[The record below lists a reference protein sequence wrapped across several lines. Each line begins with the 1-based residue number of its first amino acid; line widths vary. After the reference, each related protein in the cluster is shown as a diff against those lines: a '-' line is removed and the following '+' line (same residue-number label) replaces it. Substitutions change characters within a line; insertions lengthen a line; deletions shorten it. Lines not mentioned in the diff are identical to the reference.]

1 MEFPVLRALPL
12 PLTALHIV
20 TKFLRQ
26 PHPTAKK
33 MISVL
38 TFRRDD
44 AQDEILPEDDEY
56 GYGEEAIKASLIIKG
71 PGVRMLD
78 ISIWPPTFVIRS
90 RRTAYNDVH
99 LQRMSAYNLAF
110 SYDEVTGKSNYKSF
124 YESDDESEQD

>member
-1 MEFPVLRALPL
+1 MEFPILLALPL

-26 PHPTAKK
+26 PHPTAK
-33 MISVL
+33 MIGVL
-38 TFRRDD
+38 TFRRHE

-78 ISIWPPTFVIRS
+78 ISIWPPTFVIRN
-90 RRTAYNDVH
+90 RRTAYNDAR
-99 LQRMSAYNLAF
+99 LQRMSAYNLVF
-110 SYDEVTGKSNYKSF
+110 SYDEVTGESNYKSF
-124 YESDDESEQD
+124 YGSDDESEQD